1 MTLRQA
7 SRECETRGSLQ
18 RVPGECH
25 VARFTRASVDLMSAS
40 FPPGFFDRLDETPD
54 AAFYAFPRLVTH
66 IDDATIAS
74 LTSYYGEVLRPGADV
89 LDLMSSWVSHLPPA
103 SALPLGRVVGVG
115 MNAEEL
121 AKNPQLTRWL
131 VRDLNDDPRLP
142 FADASFDFALC
153 AVSIQYLTR
162 PIEVFAELARVLRA
176 GGRAV
181 IATSHR
187 CFPTKAI
194 RAWHVLPSAERL
206 RTIARYFA
214 AAGGF
219 APAETFD
226 RSPAGADPR
235 WIVTALRS

>member
-1 MTLRQA
+1 MGSSAAIARA
-7 SRECETRGSLQ
+7 IARGVSH
-18 RVPGECH
+18 P
-25 VARFTRASVDLMSAS
+25 TS

-54 AAFYAFPRLVTH
+54 AQFYAFPRFVTH
-66 IDDATIAS
+66 VDDATLAA
-74 LTSYYGEVLRPGADV
+74 LTAYYAELLRPGADV

-103 SALPLGRVVGVG
+103 SALPLGRVEGVG

-121 AKNPQLTRWL
+121 AKNPRLAGWR
-131 VRDLNDDPRLP
+131 VCDLNDDARLP

-162 PIEVFAELARVLRA
+162 PVAVFAELARVLRP

-194 RAWHVLPSAERL
+194 RAWHVVPPAERL
-206 RTIARYFA
+206 RMIARYFA
-214 AAGGF
+214 EAGGF
-219 APAETFD
+219 APAESLD
-226 RSPAGADPR
+226 RSPAGADPL
-235 WIVTALRS
+235 WIVTAVRA